1 MSIQS
6 ADRLASDSNR
16 MYLRKLVN
24 KLAFEMVAIVVDE
37 PHRLRLSEGRAL
49 PSPLAG
55 EVSLRVLRAGICG
68 SDLHILHGSNP
79 FARYPRIIG
88 HEFAGVI
95 EAVGPEVAGLAIG
108 QRVVI
113 DPVVACGHCYPCR
126 IGRPNVCGNL
136 EVFGVHRDGGF
147 RHRLTVPARN
157 CVVVP
162 DSVSIEVAAL
172 AEPLSIA
179 ANVLTRTGI
188 APQDTVLIYG
198 AGTVG
203 LTVLQVA
210 KLHGAR
216 CLVADLDAARL
227 ERAQAFGADVLIDS
241 SREDVP
247 TRVSGENDGLGPT
260 LVIDGAG
267 VPALLAEACRVAS
280 PAGRIG
286 ILGFSPAP
294 CAMSQQEIVKKEL
307 ALFGSRLN
315 RGLLPEV
322 MNWLASGQL
331 QPGPMITQTFAARDA
346 QAAFDLVEAHPERTV
361 KVQLDFA
368 G

>member
-1 MSIQS
+1 
-6 ADRLASDSNR
+6 
-16 MYLRKLVN
+16 
-24 KLAFEMVAIVVDE
+24 MVAIVVEE
-37 PHRLRLSEGRAL
+37 PHQLRIAAAPKSVATPG
-49 PSPLAG
+49 PG
-55 EVSLRVLRAGICG
+55 EVSVRVLMAGICG

-95 EAVGPEVAGLAIG
+95 ESVGTGVEALRPG
-108 QRVVI
+108 QRVVV
-113 DPVVACGHCYPCR
+113 DPVVSCGHCYACR
-126 IGRPNVCGNL
+126 IGRSNVCGHL

-147 RHRLTVPARN
+147 RDRLTVPTIN
-157 CVVVP
+157 CVPIP
-162 DSVSIEVAAL
+162 DGVSTEIGAL

-179 ANVLTRTGI
+179 ANVLSRTGI
-188 APQDTVLIYG
+188 DAMDTVLIYG

-216 CLVADLDAARL
+216 CIVADLDAKRL
-227 ERAQAFGADVLIDS
+227 ERARSFGADVVVDS
-241 SREDVP
+241 SNDDVP
-247 TRVSGENDGLGPT
+247 TLVAAENEGLGPS

-294 CAMSQQEIVKKEL
+294 CPVSQQEIVKKEL
-307 ALFGSRLN
+307 GLFGSRLN
-315 RGLLPEV
+315 RKLLPQV
-322 MNWLASGQL
+322 MDWLASGRL
-331 QPGPMITQTFAARDA
+331 QPGAMITQTFAARDA
-346 QAAFDLVEAHPERTV
+346 REAFDLIERHPERTV
-361 KVQLDFA
+361 KVHLDFTD
-368 G
+368 